1 MFKKITSIRLM
12 IALLIA
18 TLLPNVLFAINPPNQ
33 FRGEGA
39 LNEGVATIHFLW
51 KMESIEDISGFNLYM
66 AEGITEDTSEFDL
79 AYFIPID
86 SVVEGQGRFYS
97 FIYTA
102 NLEQETYTFF
112 LKSVSENE
120 LSRRSNISVIELYNP
135 PPVVEIT
142 FDNEPINTASVGV
155 EYLYN
160 GHATAS
166 NGAELAYSLIEA
178 PDGMTVNDSGLV
190 SWTPT
195 VAGVYEA
202 VLKAYLV
209 EYPQV
214 FKHIELRIVVRFCE
228 VPAVLSG
235 TVVYGNNLA
244 VSRGI
249 VIIHKLGEN
258 PQSKQ
263 ILANIE
269 NGTFSVELDQGLYL
283 VRFGEGDFY
292 PEWWQDA
299 AEKADADTLIVNCGD
314 AITLNAVVQEKE
326 INVTISFVSR
336 PIELTVVNTE
346 YTYQA
351 VAVASD
357 SSEVRYYLIEPPDG
371 MTINEETGLISWTP
385 TEAGI
390 YEVRIVAYKSANE
403 NITKKQAF
411 ALKVSNCAISPIIV
425 GTVLNQNN
433 EFATGKVYVY
443 QMNNNGLTQIQ
454 KQNLE
459 NGLFFLN
466 LDEGTYYLKFSGDR
480 VAEEWWQ
487 DSESFEGAT
496 QINLACGDTITINAQ
511 VETIPQPDHYTVSG
525 VVTRALDNSPVPFAI
540 VEFFG
545 KKFNSERMEIF
556 RTTTNPQTGE
566 YSINLSNQF
575 TYIAYCR
582 TPNDTLI
589 NGITIPQLMPQYY
602 NLATDVTTAEELVLT
617 ENLTT
622 INFNLAEHISY
633 ANSISGTV
641 INKDEGPITD
651 GFVIAYLIES
661 GPWNEEYLFIGNTSQ
676 INPDGSYTI
685 TNLIPGSYVIA
696 AVPYLRELA
705 PGFYRE
711 NDFAVFNWLEATMLL
726 VEETTELDSITIKLR
741 YIHRRFGRC
750 HFKGFIHGR
759 KGGGGIQVKNE
770 DYAQGEEPIAGA
782 FVYILDNENN
792 IVDYIIT
799 HKNGGYDF
807 SELTTGQYSFVATKV
822 GFAPYIQEINIDE
835 DNKTIDNGTI
845 VINAVSSVDDNNG
858 TEAGLVYPNPA
869 QDNIFVRYNSTAD
882 KTANITVLSQNG
894 AVYFD
899 STINVTSGTN
909 EINIGLKDIPQGL
922 YFIIIDNGINR
933 SINKLNVIR

>member
-1 MFKKITSIRLM
+1 
-12 IALLIA
+12 AA
-18 TLLPNVLFAINPPNQ
+18 
-33 FRGEGA
+33 
-39 LNEGVATIHFLW
+39 
-51 KMESIEDISGFNLYM
+51 
-66 AEGITEDTSEFDL
+66 
-79 AYFIPID
+79 
-86 SVVEGQGRFYS
+86 
-97 FIYTA
+97 
-102 NLEQETYTFF
+102 
-112 LKSVSENE
+112 
-120 LSRRSNISVIELYNP
+120 
-135 PPVVEIT
+135 
-142 FDNEPINTASVGV
+142 VGV
-155 EYLYN
+155 EFHYN

-166 NGAELAYSLIEA
+166 NGAEIAYTLTEA
-178 PDGMTVNDSGLV
+178 PDGMTVNDTGLIT
-190 SWTPT
+190 WTPSE
-195 VAGVYEA
+195 AGFYETA
-202 VLKAYLV
+202 LKAYLF

-214 FKHIELRIVVRFCE
+214 FMILRLTILVRFCE

-235 TVVYGNNLA
+235 TVLYEDNNP
-244 VSRGI
+244 VQRGM
-249 VIIHKLGEN
+249 VIIFKLGEN
-258 PQSKQ
+258 PKTKQ

-269 NGTFSVELDQGLYL
+269 NGEFLVELDQGSYL

-314 AITLNAVVQEKE
+314 AITIDAVVQKKE
-326 INVTISFVSR
+326 APVYITFISE
-336 PIELTVVNTE
+336 PIEQTVINTE

-357 SSEVRYYLIEPPDG
+357 SSEVRYYLIDPPDG

-390 YEVRIVAYKSANE
+390 YEVRIVAYKFGNE

-411 ALKVSNCAISPIIV
+411 ALRVSNCAISPIIV
-425 GTVLNQNN
+425 GTVLNQDN
-433 EFATGKVYVY
+433 ELVAGKVLVY
-443 QMNNNGLTQIQ
+443 QIVEGEPVQ
-454 KQNLE
+454 KQKQQLE
-459 NGLFFLN
+459 NGLFFFT

-480 VAEEWWQ
+480 VVEEWWQ
-487 DSESFEGAT
+487 DSENFEGAT
-496 QINLACGDTITINAQ
+496 AINLACGDTVTINAQ
-511 VETIPQPDHYTVSG
+511 VETVPQPEHYTVSG
-525 VVTRALDNSPVPFAI
+525 IVTRALDNSPVPFAI

-545 KKFNSERMEIF
+545 KKFNSERMQIF

-575 TYIAYCR
+575 TYISYCR

-617 ENLTT
+617 EDLTA
-622 INFNLAEHISY
+622 INFNLAEQISY

-661 GPWNEEYLFIGNTSQ
+661 GPWNEEYLFLGNTAQ

-685 TNLIPGSYVIA
+685 TNLIPGNYVIA

-705 PGFYRE
+705 PGFYLE
-711 NDFAVFNWLEATMLL
+711 NDFAVFNWLEATVLGI
-726 VEETTELDSITIKLR
+726 EETTGLDSIIIKLR
-741 YIHRRFGRC
+741 DIHRRFGRC
-750 HFKGFIHGR
+750 HFKGFIHGH
-759 KGGGGIQVKNE
+759 KGGGGIQVKNNE
-770 DYAQGEEPIAGA
+770 FPQGEDPIAGA
-782 FVYILDNENN
+782 FVYIVDNENN
-792 IVDYIIT
+792 IVDYIVT
-799 HKNGGYDF
+799 PKNGGYDF
-807 SELTTGQYSFVATKV
+807 SELTTGQYSFVAAKV
-822 GFAPYIQEINIDE
+822 GFTPYIQEINIDE

-869 QDNIFVRYNSTAD
+869 QDNVFVRYYSSAD
-882 KTANITVLSQNG
+882 KTANISVIGQNG
-894 AVYFD
+894 TVYFD

-909 EINIGLKDIPQGL
+909 EINIGLNNISQGV

-933 SINKLNVIR
+933 SINKFNVVR